1 MTVFYKKVGRKYQP
15 VSEYDNELMSAFP
28 KGAHLVVTVPG
39 GRSTRYNIDPA
50 LGPLIAAGKYAEDE
64 ISRAIYKAT
73 DLRLSQRT
81 TEDRKLTPG
90 QKAAWDNLVEE
101 FGDSAKQLEWPSA
114 REAAEAGVKAMI
126 SAAEDLMLDPKVQAA
141 WDHFLL
147 LAKLAKEQKH
157 GS

>member
-1 MTVFYKKVGRKYQP
+1 MTVFYKKVGRKYEP

-28 KGAHLVVTVPG
+28 RGAHLVVTVPG

-50 LGPLIAAGKYAEDE
+50 LGPMIAAGKYAEDAV
-64 ISRAIYKAT
+64 SQAIYKAT
-73 DLRLSQRT
+73 DLRLSTRT
-81 TEDRKLTPG
+81 TENRKLTPG
-90 QKAAWDNLVEE
+90 QKVAWDNLVKE

-114 REAAEAGVKAMI
+114 REAAEAGVEAMI
-126 SAAEDLMLDPKVQAA
+126 TAAQDLMLDPKVQAA

-147 LAKLAKEQKH
+147 LAKLAKENKN